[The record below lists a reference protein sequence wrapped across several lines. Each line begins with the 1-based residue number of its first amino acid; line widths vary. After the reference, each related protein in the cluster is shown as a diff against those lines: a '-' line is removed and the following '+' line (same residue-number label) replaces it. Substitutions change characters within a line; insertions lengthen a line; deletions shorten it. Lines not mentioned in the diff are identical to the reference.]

1 MNVLYEEDGA
11 FKVGAVLATNPASL
25 HVESPHGK
33 RAKIKVAQV
42 LLRFEHPT
50 AAELLA
56 SAQQFAAGLDTDFLW
71 QCSGDAEFAF
81 QDLAREYVG
90 HEPAPAEAAGI
101 LVKLH
106 SAPMYFYRRGRGRYQ
121 AAPEAT
127 LKLALAGLEKKQR
140 VREQIASWSDS
151 LVRFDCPAEI
161 SALRDEL
168 LYAPDRAKP
177 ETKALDQACAQTGLS
192 AAKLFERCG
201 KLPDSLAYH
210 LNRFL
215 YEFHRTGAAFP
226 PHPTPPSV
234 PELPLASVSAFSLD
248 DIGTTEID
256 DAFSVLRTGEHE
268 LRVGIHISAPALAI
282 EPGSALDAIA
292 RERLSSAYF
301 PGQKYTMLPP
311 DWIRAFSLE
320 AGTERPALSLYL
332 DISARD
338 FSIRG
343 RHSRLERVRIAANLR
358 YPELDVLNR
367 AFAAGERAGLA
378 YEEELRLL
386 WQFAESLE
394 RSRGKPSTNSNAL
407 DYVFRVADGRVRI
420 EPRLRGAPLDKLV
433 SELMIAANST
443 WGEFL
448 AERDIAAIYRVQ
460 SSGKVRL
467 SVHAEAH
474 DTLGVSSY
482 AWMTSPLRRYVDLV
496 NQRQIAAVLTGSRPP
511 VTRTSE
517 TLHAALQGFEA
528 AYARYDEHQR
538 ALETYWALRWLL
550 QEEVREIGGRVLR
563 ENLVRLEGLPLIT
576 RVSSLPVLDPDT
588 PVRLAIDEVD
598 LIERKLHCRWLPVDG
613 MPRQDGRP
621 GTPAGAALTCLK

>member
-1 MNVLYEEDGA
+1 MNILYEEDGV

-33 RAKIKVAQV
+33 RSKVKVAQV
-42 LLRFEHPT
+42 LLRFEQPS
-50 AAELLA
+50 AGELLA
-56 SAQQFAAGLDTDFLW
+56 SAQQYAAGLDTDFLW
-71 QCSGDAEFAF
+71 QCSGSAEFAF

-106 SAPMYFYRRGRGRYQ
+106 SAPMYFYRRGRGCYQ
-121 AAPEAT
+121 AAPEET

-140 VREQIASWSDS
+140 IREQVASWSDS
-151 LVRFDCPAEI
+151 LARFDCPAGI
-161 SALRDEL
+161 LALKDEL

-177 ETKALDQACAQTGLS
+177 ETKALEQACAQTGLS
-192 AAKLFERCG
+192 APKLLERCG

-215 YEFHRTGAAFP
+215 YEFHRAGAAFP
-226 PHPTPPSV
+226 THPVPKSL
-234 PELPLASVSAFSLD
+234 PELPLATAVAFSLD

-256 DAFSVLRTGEHE
+256 DAFSVVRTGEHE

-292 RERLSSAYF
+292 RERLSSTYF

-311 DWIRAFSLE
+311 DWISAFSLD

-332 DISARD
+332 DVATRD
-338 FSIRG
+338 FAIRG

-358 YPELDVLNR
+358 YPELENLNR
-367 AFAAGERAGLA
+367 AFAAGERVDVA
-378 YEEELRLL
+378 YEAELRLL
-386 WQFAESLE
+386 WQLAEALE
-394 RSRGKPSTNSNAL
+394 RSRGRPSTNSNAI
-407 DYVFRVADGRVRI
+407 DYVFRVTDGRVRI
-420 EPRLRGAPLDKLV
+420 ERRLRGVPLDKLV
-433 SELMIAANST
+433 SELMIIANST

-448 AERDIAAIYRVQ
+448 AERDVAAIYRVQ
-460 SSGKVRL
+460 SSGKVRM
-467 SVHAEAH
+467 SVHPEAH

-496 NQRQIAAVLTGSRPP
+496 NQRQLVAVLTGGRAPL
-511 VTRTSE
+511 TRTSE
-517 TLHAALQGFEA
+517 TLHAALQAFEV

-538 ALETYWALRWLL
+538 TLETYWALRWLV
-550 QEEVREIGGRVLR
+550 QEHVKEIGGSVLR
-563 ENLVRLEGLPLIT
+563 ENLVRLEGVPLT
-576 RVSSLPVLDPDT
+576 ARASSLPVLDPDT
-588 PVRLAIDEVD
+588 RVRLAVDEVD
-598 LIERKLHCRWLPVDG
+598 LIECKLQCHWVPAEGVSG
-613 MPRQDGRP
+613 G
-621 GTPAGAALTCLK
+621 PAGKELQQAQP